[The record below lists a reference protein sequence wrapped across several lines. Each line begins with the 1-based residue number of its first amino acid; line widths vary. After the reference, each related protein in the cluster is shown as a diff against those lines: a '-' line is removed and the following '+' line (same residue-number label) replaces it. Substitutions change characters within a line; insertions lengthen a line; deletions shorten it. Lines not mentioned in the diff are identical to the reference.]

1 MKKSFW
7 NSQCWSRY
15 GLVVVKYEQI
25 PHLVVHE
32 MSILVSNWEKT
43 YYVPKKF
50 RILCRK
56 RVSMLTGL
64 KVSSLTCK
72 SVFYRPEHNVSKN

>member
-1 MKKSFW
+1 
-7 NSQCWSRY
+7 
-15 GLVVVKYEQI
+15 
-25 PHLVVHE
+25 